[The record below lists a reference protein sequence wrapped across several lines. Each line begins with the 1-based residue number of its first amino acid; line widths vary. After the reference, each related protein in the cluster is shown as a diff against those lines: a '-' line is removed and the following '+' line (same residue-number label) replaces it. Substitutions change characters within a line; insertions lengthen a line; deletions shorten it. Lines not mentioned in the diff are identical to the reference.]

1 MNENKNDLQEKI
13 NLIEKEISARNLN
26 KNLFLDYCSTKKN
39 FGDDLSLWSLEELQT
54 TINEYVQYHSDEINK
69 NNKNNN
75 ENNNKN
81 NIENNEKII
90 ENINNLQN
98 TQNQIKN
105 KEIIEIKCKKLE
117 PSILSNKKIEI
128 FIRNPK
134 AIQTSLFKSN
144 FISYEVYTK
153 ETNWLVNR
161 RFSDF
166 EWLRN
171 ILIKFYPR
179 FFVPPLPNKKLF
191 SRRFEVDFVDKR
203 MKFLNKFINNL
214 MLNETFKASD
224 VVVDFLSISDHNQ
237 FEAKIYEY
245 NSITPSIYVEDIKSL
260 SGSVKIL
267 EDFGNEQFYEN
278 ISNYFQIQKT
288 LYERLNY
295 NLKNFYYN
303 FEAAGKNLEEI
314 EKDFDT
320 LNILNSRVMMKEE
333 ITKTFEE
340 LKIFFKNWRKIII
353 NQNNLFKFYIK
364 DFFKYQSKENS
375 SFEELINSRKE
386 IKFNYESNL
395 QKLIKKK
402 EKLWATNDISKWEID
417 DFNNNFNSNSNDF
430 NNNFNNNFNNFN
442 NNNNINQML
451 MFRDKNFAFSK
462 MCTKETFLV
471 ENYHKQLNYA
481 NYMNNEEL
489 KWLINQNCVKFLDNI
504 KEFTDKFYSTLN
516 DSLTVWSDLAS
527 YFSK

>member
-1 MNENKNDLQEKI
+1 MNENKKDLQEKI
-13 NLIEKEISARNLN
+13 NLIEKEIINRNLN

-81 NIENNEKII
+81 NENNIENNEKII

-117 PSILSNKKIEI
+117 PSILSKKKIEI
-128 FIRNPK
+128 SVRNPK

-214 MLNETFKASD
+214 MLNETFKAAD

-295 NLKNFYYN
+295 NLNVHTKNFQY
-303 FEAAGKNLEEI
+303 E
-314 EKDFDT
+314 
-320 LNILNSRVMMKEE
+320 
-333 ITKTFEE
+333 
-340 LKIFFKNWRKIII
+340 
-353 NQNNLFKFYIK
+353 NNLKYFHKIVHYQNLLKF
-364 DFFKYQSKENS
+364 
-375 SFEELINSRKE
+375 
-386 IKFNYESNL
+386 
-395 QKLIKKK
+395 
-402 EKLWATNDISKWEID
+402 
-417 DFNNNFNSNSNDF
+417 
-430 NNNFNNNFNNFN
+430 
-442 NNNNINQML
+442 
-451 MFRDKNFAFSK
+451 
-462 MCTKETFLV
+462 
-471 ENYHKQLNYA
+471 
-481 NYMNNEEL
+481 
-489 KWLINQNCVKFLDNI
+489 
-504 KEFTDKFYSTLN
+504 
-516 DSLTVWSDLAS
+516 
-527 YFSK
+527 